1 MRRNREKK
9 ETEEEERVEFANG
22 VCQTWVVNGSFNALE
37 TIIYDFSGRLMI
49 WQYLN
54 LLFKI
59 RG

>member
-22 VCQTWVVNGSFNALE
+22 VCQTWVVNGSFNPLE
-37 TIIYDFSGRLMI
+37 TLIYDFSGGLII
-49 WQYLN
+49 WQYPN

-59 RG
+59 KC